1 MTWVPLLLAD
11 PSPNLRLL
19 VLQELL
25 RRPPGDPE
33 VLELEALRETDEIVQ
48 GQLSLQ
54 GKDGSFRSQDGMS
67 DSWHAIRSTS
77 QALLRL
83 GYLGFGAEY
92 AAVQRACEYLFSIQ
106 SKDGSWPLPKV
117 KAEREFRE
125 AYTAIPLQTG
135 IPLRGLAAAG
145 FATDPRS
152 EKAYEWLLEQ
162 RLPDGAWP
170 SGKKGGKN
178 VFPAGYRSLAHS
190 RFGCR
195 TNTTFAVS
203 ALAFHPE
210 RRHSP
215 EAKRGLDLLLAQ
227 DIQQAHT
234 LGFETARTIGFERSR
249 GFFTYFARHDAGL
262 LLDLCWRIG
271 ADLDDERVADLVAF
285 VVGFQGEFG
294 LWEYAQSP
302 QASRWI
308 SFDLLR
314 SLSRI
319 DDVSDWVSLEPR
331 TPFQPY
337 PKVRERY

>member
-25 RRPPGDPE
+25 GRAPGDPE
-33 VLELEALRETDEIVQ
+33 VLELAALRETDEIVQ

-67 DSWHAIRSTS
+67 DPWRAIRSTS

-92 AAVQRACEYLFSIQ
+92 AAVQRACEYLFSMQ

-170 SGKKGGKN
+170 SGKKGG
-178 VFPAGYRSLAHS
+178 
-190 RFGCR
+190 
-195 TNTTFAVS
+195 FAVS

-227 DIQQAHT
+227 EIQQAHT
-234 LGFETARTIGFERSR
+234 LGFEAARTIGFERSR

-285 VVGFQGEFG
+285 VVRFQGEFG

-319 DDVSDWVSLEPR
+319 DEVSDWVSLEPR